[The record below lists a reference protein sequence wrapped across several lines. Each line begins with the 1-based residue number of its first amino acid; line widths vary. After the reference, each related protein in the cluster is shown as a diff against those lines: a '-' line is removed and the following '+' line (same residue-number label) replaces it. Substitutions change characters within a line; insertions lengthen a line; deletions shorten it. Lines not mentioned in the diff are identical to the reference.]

1 MRTAGQQRTSGDR
14 VWEGIPNMAVS
25 LGGYDFEAPVAVRFM
40 RGEQHIERD
49 EHGYIYALPGGGRI
63 NSLGV
68 VLR

>member
-1 MRTAGQQRTSGDR
+1 
-14 VWEGIPNMAVS
+14 MAVS

-63 NSLGV
+63 NSNGV
-68 VLR
+68 VLK